1 MIEALADNVTWTII
15 GSTPLSGSYYGKD
28 DVINRMFAGLR
39 RRLSTGVEFTIER
52 VIEQGEYA
60 VLVATGKAT
69 AVSGRPYNNSYCI
82 VARAVD
88 DRLVEMTDYVDTDLI
103 NRALYAE
110 TSVPSP

>member
-1 MIEALADNVTWTII
+1 VT
-15 GSTPLSGSYYGKD
+15 
-28 DVINRMFAGLR
+28 RLR
-39 RRLSTGVEFTIER
+39 HGRRI
-52 VIEQGEYA
+52 
-60 VLVATGKAT
+60 VATGKAT

-88 DRLVEMTDYVDTDLI
+88 DRLVEMTDYVDTGLI